1 MESIFGQGLDLEESD
16 RGLEA
21 ETFDQETTEDDLSKD
36 LELCTEENS
45 QMMEQSIVALP
56 NNSDVLEPYVGM
68 EFKSRD
74 EAREF
79 YVAYGR
85 RTGFTVRI
93 HHNRRSRLNNQV
105 IGQDFVCSK
114 EGFRA
119 KKYVYRKDRVL
130 PPPPVTREGCNAMLR
145 LALRDG
151 VKWIVTKFVKE
162 HSHKLMSPSKV
173 PWRRSERI
181 LISEDEKDKKIRE
194 LSLELYNEKRRC
206 QRRCAAYQEQLN
218 MILKDVED
226 HTQHLSRRVQDIVQ
240 NIREIEDE
248 ESEAPDQR

>member
-1 MESIFGQGLDLEESD
+1 MESIFGQGLDSEESD
-16 RGLEA
+16 RGLET
-21 ETFDQETTEDDLSKD
+21 ETFDQEMAEDDLSKD
-36 LELCTEENS
+36 LELCTDGNS
-45 QMMEQSIVALP
+45 QMMEQSVEALS

-162 HSHKLMSPSKV
+162 HSHKLMNPSKV

-240 NIREIEDE
+240 NIKEIEDE
-248 ESEAPDQR
+248 SEGPD